1 MTRPPPRWR
10 KGSRGKGTLGLY
22 ISGHPLDK
30 FKDILEKRELTI
42 KRLKEEFKEGMT
54 VVIGGIVEEM
64 KPIITKKNDMMA
76 FLRVADLT
84 SSLEVVVFPKV
95 YEEFKKLLSTES
107 CIAVKGRYSLRNGTP
122 SLIAEKVKGLK

>member
-1 MTRPPPRWR
+1 
-10 KGSRGKGTLGLY
+10 
-22 ISGHPLDK
+22 
-30 FKDILEKRELTI
+30 
-42 KRLKEEFKEGMT
+42 MT